1 MGAGQSHKMEKP
13 QTLEEYKKLQLRVF
27 NQMTSWLNSDG
38 WEPFYEA
45 KNVVLECSPMEGS
58 SIKAQKGTVIL
69 SGSKFDQFTEK
80 LFNPPFDERKKIYPE
95 IQSEVI
101 IKHIDK
107 DTFVSH
113 TKFNAPWPVY
123 PREFL
128 VIKARKVLD
137 DGSQLITAYSIED
150 PDVDVTYG
158 FVRGALQTGMIV
170 KKLPG
175 DRVQVV
181 KVEHIDPCGSIPTSL
196 VQEKQMKNAY
206 RMATM
211 QAYLD

>member
-1 MGAGQSHKMEKP
+1 MEAP
-13 QTLEEYKKLQLRVF
+13 QTSMEYATLQLRVF
-27 NQMTSWLNSDG
+27 DQMQNWLNSDG
-38 WEPFYEA
+38 WEPFHKEE
-45 KNVVLECSPMEGS
+45 NVTLECSPMVGS

-101 IKHIDK
+101 VKHINE
-107 DTFVSH
+107 DTFISH
-113 TKFNAPWPVY
+113 TKFDAPWPVY

-128 VIKARKVLD
+128 VIKARKTLD

-150 PDVDVTYG
+150 PEVPVSSG

-170 KKLPG
+170 SKLPG
-175 DRVQVV
+175 NRVKVV

-196 VQEKQMKNAY
+196 VQDKQMKNAY
-206 RMATM
+206 RLATM